1 MNRAIMNRAM
11 TANSQPQNRSN
22 HGPKDIGPALLA
34 CFLVSDAVQKAH
46 QVRQLA
52 SRLRAGG
59 YAHLQPLTLPSR
71 PGRPAA
77 PALLP
82 PGKVPRRRISSSP
95 GGRVALLHAIAHIE
109 LNAID
114 LALDMA
120 GRYGAEAM
128 PFDFVRDWIAVA
140 DDEARHFLM
149 LEDRLR
155 ELDSFYGALP
165 AHDGLWQAAEATL
178 ADLPGRLAIA
188 PLVLEARGLDITPQL
203 IEKLEAVG
211 DSRTA
216 DCFKIIYEDEIGHVA
231 IGKRWFD
238 YVCGL
243 ERLDPVSSWQNLVRR
258 YFRGQLKPPF
268 NLEARKAAR
277 FSAAFYGPLAE
288 AG

>member
-1 MNRAIMNRAM
+1 M
-11 TANSQPQNRSN
+11 TKTDA
-22 HGPKDIGPALLA
+22 DIGPALLA
-34 CFLVSDAVQKAH
+34 CFCESDAAQKARS
-46 QVRQLA
+46 VRQLA
-52 SRLRAGG
+52 SQLQDDAFTQ
-59 YAHLQPLTLPSR
+59 LQPLTMPTR

-77 PALLP
+77 PALLA
-82 PGKVPRRRISSSP
+82 PGKVPRRRISSSSQ
-95 GGRVALLHAIAHIE
+95 GRIALIHAIAHIE

-120 GRYGAEAM
+120 GRYGADAM

-149 LEDRLR
+149 LEDRLA
-155 ELDSFYGALP
+155 ELDSYYGALP
-165 AHDGLWQAAEATL
+165 AHDGLWQAAEATI

-211 DSRTA
+211 DTRTA
-216 DCFKIIYEDEIGHVA
+216 GCFKIIYEDEIGHVA
-231 IGKRWFD
+231 VGKRWFD
-238 YVCGL
+238 FVCGL
-243 ERLDPVSSWQNLVRR
+243 DRRDPVSSWQNLVRR

>member
-1 MNRAIMNRAM
+1 M
-11 TANSQPQNRSN
+11 TANSQPQNRSDN
-22 HGPKDIGPALLA
+22 GPKDIGPALLA
-34 CFLVSDAVQKAH
+34 CFLVPDAVQKAASGASAG
-46 QVRQLA
+46 QPPSGLAALPICSRSSCQPVRADQL
-52 SRLRAGG
+52 
-59 YAHLQPLTLPSR
+59 SR
-71 PGRPAA
+71 PSCRPA
-77 PALLP
+77 
-82 PGKVPRRRISSSP
+82 KVPRRRISSSP
-95 GGRVALLHAIAHIE
+95 GGRIALLHAIAHIE

-165 AHDGLWQAAEATL
+165 AHDGLWQAAEATI

-203 IEKLEAVG
+203 IMRLEAVG

-216 DCFKIIYEDEIGHVA
+216 GCFKIIYEDEIGHVA
-231 IGKRWFD
+231 TGKRWFD
-238 YVCGL
+238 FVCGL
-243 ERLDPVSSWQNLVRR
+243 DRRDPVSSWQNLVRR

-288 AG
+288 TG

>member
-1 MNRAIMNRAM
+1 M
-11 TANSQPQNRSN
+11 TANLQPQNRPDIGPKDI
-22 HGPKDIGPALLA
+22 GPKDIGPATLA
-34 CFLVSDAVQKAH
+34 CFLAADAVQKAD

-52 SRLRAGG
+52 SRLRAGEFTS
-59 YAHLQPLTLPSR
+59 LQPLIMPTR

-82 PGKVPRRRISSSP
+82 PGKVPRRRISTSP
-95 GGRVALLHAIAHIE
+95 SGRIALLHAIAHIE

-165 AHDGLWQAAEATL
+165 AHDGLWQAVEATS

-203 IEKLEAVG
+203 ITRLEAVG

-216 DCFKIIYEDEIGHVA
+216 ACFKIIYEDEIGHVA
-231 IGKRWFD
+231 TGKRWFD
-238 YVCGL
+238 FVCGL
-243 ERLDPVSSWQNLVRR
+243 DRRDPVSSWQNLVRR

-288 AG
+288 TG

>member
-1 MNRAIMNRAM
+1 M
-11 TANSQPQNRSN
+11 TANSQPQKRSN

-34 CFLVSDAVQKAH
+34 CFLVPDAVQKAH

-59 YAHLQPLTLPSR
+59 FAHLQPLTLPSR
-71 PGRPAA
+71 PGRPAV

-95 GGRVALLHAIAHIE
+95 GGRIALLHAIAHIE

-165 AHDGLWQAAEATL
+165 AHDGLWQAAEATI

-203 IEKLEAVG
+203 IERLEAVG

-216 DCFKIIYEDEIGHVA
+216 GCFKIIYEDEIGHVA

-243 ERLDPVSSWQNLVRR
+243 ERRDPVSSWQNLVRR

-277 FSAAFYGPLAE
+277 FSAAFYGPLAA